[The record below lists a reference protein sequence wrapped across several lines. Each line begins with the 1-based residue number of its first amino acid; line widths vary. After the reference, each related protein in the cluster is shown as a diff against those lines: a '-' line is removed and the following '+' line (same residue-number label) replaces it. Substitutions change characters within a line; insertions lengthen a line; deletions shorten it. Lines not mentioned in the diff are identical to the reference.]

1 MSDTFLAWVT
11 RAANQVLAR
20 HADSVE
26 AMLVLAVQNL
36 TDGETQLLDD
46 AIAILQRL
54 QRSLERQLVLS
65 RVMQPGMIS
74 FTANLKP
81 RSDVAQMMAELP
93 RGIRPSSEHL
103 YPIAL
108 ALASLRQGGL
118 PGWATFEGV
127 PSEVLER
134 AAREARVLTDETLS
148 EILPI
153 NLVQRCGTIS
163 GTAALSM
170 TAAA

>member
-1 MSDTFLAWVT
+1 MQAHEALEHTTQQMNRWCSSIPSSAL
-11 RAANQVLAR
+11 RLAR
-20 HADSVE
+20 RTDSVE

-54 QRSLERQLVLS
+54 QRSLERQLLLS
-65 RVMQPGMIS
+65 RVMQPGMSS
-74 FTANLKP
+74 FAANLKP
-81 RSDVAQMMAELP
+81 RSDVAPTVERRLDCTCPAKMMAKLP

-108 ALASLRQGGL
+108 ALASLRKGGL

-134 AAREARVLTDETLS
+134 AAHRKLGS
-148 EILPI
+148 
-153 NLVQRCGTIS
+153 
-163 GTAALSM
+163 
-170 TAAA
+170 

>member
-65 RVMQPGMIS
+65 RVMQPGMSS
-74 FTANLKP
+74 FAANLKP
-81 RSDVAQMMAELP
+81 RSNVDSPKLPEAHHLLAQVAFWL
-93 RGIRPSSEHL
+93 L
-103 YPIAL
+103 
-108 ALASLRQGGL
+108 LRRSCQ
-118 PGWATFEGV
+118 
-127 PSEVLER
+127 
-134 AAREARVLTDETLS
+134 
-148 EILPI
+148 I
-153 NLVQRCGTIS
+153 
-163 GTAALSM
+163 
-170 TAAA
+170 